1 MKKVSFAV
9 AAAAVSLTCASQAGA
24 MSLTFANG
32 VSDQSSSSVG
42 SCFSPFTSQVY
53 QNCATTGFVS
63 DSVATSTDYFMNLD
77 TFGGGGQGLGEES
90 FTSAFSSALGSGW
103 TLNQGDM
110 SVMAGITMTVTQF
123 STGSYS
129 AIGGIAQGPAHDITI
144 QLSGTSSIS
153 NTLLNQ
159 LVWIQGLEINYKPGA
174 APGGFSTQTTYNT
187 LDDAT
192 FNSFTGCSAVPS
204 GSPATVPASG
214 SNGYC
219 DPIYPFQYSNHQFYD
234 APAGPW
240 PNGSFRGIA
249 LLATIDTTNHS
260 ITTYG
265 GVSYGFDNSVAPE
278 PGTWVLLLAGV
289 AAIFIGRRR
298 LAARA

>member
-1 MKKVSFAV
+1 MQKFSFAL
-9 AAAAVSLTCASQAGA
+9 AAATLGLACASQAGA
-24 MSLTFANG
+24 MSLTFGNG
-32 VSDQSSSSVG
+32 VADQSSSSIA
-42 SCFSPFTSQVY
+42 SCYSPFTSEAY
-53 QNCATTGFVS
+53 QSCKTSGFVS
-63 DSVATSTDYFMNLD
+63 DSVDSNTDYFMHLD

-90 FTSAFSSALGSGW
+90 FTSAFSNALGSGW

-129 AIGGIAQGPAHDITI
+129 AIGGIGVGPTHDITV
-144 QLSGTSSIS
+144 QLSGT
-153 NTLLNQ
+153 NTLSQSLVNQ
-159 LVWIQGLEINYKPGA
+159 LVWIQGLEINYKPGSSA
-174 APGGFSTQTTYNT
+174 ANFSTATNYNT

-192 FNSFTGCSAVPS
+192 FNSFPGCTAIPA
-204 GSPATVPASG
+204 GSPANVPTNTT
-214 SNGYC
+214 NGYC
-219 DPIYPFQYSNHQFYD
+219 DPIYPFQYSNLQFYD
-234 APAGPW
+234 APMGPW

-260 ITTYG
+260 VTTYG
-265 GVSYGFDNSVAPE
+265 GVSYGFANSVAPE

-298 LAARA
+298 LTARG

>member
-1 MKKVSFAV
+1 MKKFSFAV
-9 AAAAVSLTCASQAGA
+9 TAAAISLACASQAGA

-32 VSDQSSSSVG
+32 VSDHSSSSIA
-42 SCFSPFTSQVY
+42 SCFSPFTSQIY
-53 QNCATTGFVS
+53 QNCVTKGFVS
-63 DSVATSTDYFMNLD
+63 DSVAGNTDYFMNLN

-90 FTSAFSSALGSGW
+90 FASAFSNTLGSGW

-110 SVMAGITMTVTQF
+110 SVMSGITMNVTQF

-129 AIGGIAQGPAHDITI
+129 AIGGIGQGPTHDITV
-144 QLSGTSSIS
+144 QLTGT
-153 NTLLNQ
+153 NTLSQSLINQ
-159 LVWIQGLEINYKPGA
+159 LVWIQGLEINYKPGSTA
-174 APGGFSTQTTYNT
+174 ASFSTATNYNT

-192 FNSFTGCSAVPS
+192 FNSFSGCTAVPN
-204 GSPATVPASG
+204 GSPANVPANTT
-214 SNGYC
+214 NGYC
-219 DPIYPFQYSNHQFYD
+219 DPIYPFQYSNLQFYD
-234 APAGPW
+234 APMGPW

-249 LLATIDTTNHS
+249 LLATIDTVNHS
-260 ITTYG
+260 VTTYG

-298 LAARA
+298 LMARS

>member
-1 MKKVSFAV
+1 MKRFSFAV
-9 AAAAVSLTCASQAGA
+9 AAATVGLACASQAGA

-32 VSDQSSSSVG
+32 VSDQSTSSIA
-42 SCFSPFTSQVY
+42 SCFSPSTNQVY
-53 QNCATTGFVS
+53 QNCATAGFVS
-63 DSVATSTDYFMNLD
+63 DHVASSTDYFMNLD

-90 FTSAFSSALGSGW
+90 FSSAFSNALGSGW

-129 AIGGIAQGPAHDITI
+129 AIGGIGQGPAHDITV
-144 QLSGTSSIS
+144 QLSGT
-153 NTLLNQ
+153 NTLSQSLVNQ
-159 LVWIQGLEINYKPGA
+159 LVWIQGLEINYKPGP

-192 FNSFTGCSAVPS
+192 FNSFSGCTAVPN
-204 GSPATVPASG
+204 GSPANVPASG

-219 DPIYPFQYSNHQFYD
+219 DPIYPFQYSNLQFYD
-234 APAGPW
+234 APMGPW

-249 LLATIDTTNHS
+249 LLATIDTVNHS
-260 ITTYG
+260 VTTYG
-265 GVSYGFDNSVAPE
+265 GVSYGFDDSVAPE
-278 PGTWVLLLAGV
+278 PGTWVLMLAGV
-289 AAIFIGRRR
+289 GILFLGRRR
-298 LAARA
+298 LLVRA